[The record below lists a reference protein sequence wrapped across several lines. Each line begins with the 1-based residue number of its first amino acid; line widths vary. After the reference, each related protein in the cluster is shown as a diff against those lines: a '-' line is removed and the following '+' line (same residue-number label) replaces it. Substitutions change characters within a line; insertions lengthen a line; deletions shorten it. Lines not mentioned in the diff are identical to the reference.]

1 MICLCAKCWYISH
14 SSCKFTSFCWIYNP
28 LSDAELYK
36 FRCAVSV
43 NSTIFCTFALHLMN
57 MGRILAIDYGQKR
70 VGLAVTDPLQM
81 IANSLDTIAAHE
93 VLAYIAA
100 YVTREQVDK
109 FVVGL
114 PKQMS
119 GADSE
124 SMQYIRPF
132 VKNWRKSSRLFRL
145 CMSMNDLHRFW
156 HIRRCSME
164 VWRKKTGRIKRW
176 STVSR
181 QPLYCRLIWKAPDE
195 IRS

>member
-1 MICLCAKCWYISH
+1 
-14 SSCKFTSFCWIYNP
+14 
-28 LSDAELYK
+28 
-36 FRCAVSV
+36 
-43 NSTIFCTFALHLMN
+43 MN

-132 VKNWRKSSRLFRL
+132 VKKLEEKFPAIPVVYV
-145 CMSMNDLHRFW
+145 DERFTSVLA
-156 HIRRCSME
+156 HKTMLDGGL
-164 VWRKKTGRIKRW
+164 KKKDRQNKALVDRISATIILQTYLE
-176 STVSR
+176 STR
-181 QPLYCRLIWKAPDE
+181 
-195 IRS
+195 